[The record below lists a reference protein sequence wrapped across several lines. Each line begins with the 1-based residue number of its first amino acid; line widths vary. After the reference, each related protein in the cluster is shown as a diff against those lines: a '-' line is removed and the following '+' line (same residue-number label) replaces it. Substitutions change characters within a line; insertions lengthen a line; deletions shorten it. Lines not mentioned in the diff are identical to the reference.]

1 MSQYELLNNLKHRD
15 LKILTQRSVDMGDG
29 VGGCVV
35 YPTELNELQKFYP
48 VFLQKQDDGAWLLV
62 SVFGFENNENLYLQ
76 NGQWCVPYIPAVIER
91 EPFLIGMQ
99 SSPEQSAPVPVIHVD
114 MQSPRISRDGAGE
127 AVFLQQGGNSLYL
140 ERMMKVLS
148 VVHEGVAEAERMFA
162 EFSALDLFEPINLE
176 VELDNASHYV
186 IDKFYT
192 VSKDRLL
199 SLPDNQIGRLHRNG
213 LLRYAYM
220 IIGSLTNFQRL
231 VDYKNQQV
239 MKGL

>member
-15 LKILTQRSVDMGDG
+15 LKILTQRGIDMGDG

-48 VFLQKQDDGAWLLV
+48 VFFQRQDDGGWLLV
-62 SVFGFENNENLYLQ
+62 SIFGFENNENLYLQ
-76 NGQWCVPYIPAVIER
+76 NNQWSVPYIPAVIER

-99 SSPEQSAPVPVIHVD
+99 HSPARPDPEPVIHVD
-114 MQSPRISRDGAGE
+114 MQSPRISRDGTGE
-127 AVFLQQGGNSLYL
+127 AVFLQQGGNSVYL
-140 ERMMKVLS
+140 ERMMKVLT
-148 VVHEGVAEAERMFA
+148 VVHEGVAEAERMVA

-176 VELDNASHYV
+176 VELDNSSRYV

-192 VSKDRLL
+192 LSKERLL
-199 SLPDNQIGRLHRNG
+199 ALPDNHLGRLHRNG